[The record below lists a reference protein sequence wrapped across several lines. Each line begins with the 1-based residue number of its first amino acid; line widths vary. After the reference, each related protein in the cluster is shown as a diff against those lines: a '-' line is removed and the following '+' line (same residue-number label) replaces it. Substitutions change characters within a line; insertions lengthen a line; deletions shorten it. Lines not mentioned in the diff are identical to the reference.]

1 MEALIEEWQS
11 REQYLKSSRS
21 EAGSQQTCV
30 LHSLLG
36 LSEVKFKGSGKF
48 EVVCDHKLDLT
59 VSLDFKCKQMPE
71 CDCIWKITCS
81 FKCCGLRFYCVFVD
95 AGA

>member
-1 MEALIEEWQS
+1 MEALIEEWPS

-48 EVVCDHKLDLT
+48 EVICDHKLDLT
-59 VSLDFKCKQMPE
+59 VGLDE
-71 CDCIWKITCS
+71 THDLVERTCH
-81 FKCCGLRFYCVFVD
+81 CL
-95 AGA
+95 